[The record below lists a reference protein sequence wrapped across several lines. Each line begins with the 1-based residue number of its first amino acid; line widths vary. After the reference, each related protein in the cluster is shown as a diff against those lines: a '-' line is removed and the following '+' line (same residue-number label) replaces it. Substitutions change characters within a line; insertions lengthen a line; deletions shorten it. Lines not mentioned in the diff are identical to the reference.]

1 MAFKEKV
8 KNELKIDCKDFKPK
22 FWDREH
28 CKLINECSN
37 AGKEYILDTF
47 IYHPDECTGIEYPEC
62 PIQRPTSAPPK
73 KLY

>member
-22 FWDREH
+22 FWDRGH
-28 CKLINECSN
+28 CKLADKCAS
-37 AGKEYILDTF
+37 AGEEYIMDTF
-47 IYHPDECTGIEYPEC
+47 LYHPDGCTGIKYPEC
-62 PIQRPTSAPPK
+62 PKRPTSAPPK